1 MPKPQNAAA
10 RWSDA
15 MRYPR
20 ELTDDAAT
28 GAADA
33 YAAEHAAPVMPTRE
47 AFVAAA
53 GRARLAIAALA
64 LVAGCAGPAPEPGPD
79 GGADAGADA
88 ADGGACADQCLP
100 PDAGDAG
107 AGLPINAACEPTLDE
122 CAPGLTCRIASAHV
136 GTCRPIGTL
145 AAGAICTASD
155 QCGAA
160 QACLPAEAPNRLR
173 CQVVCAIARPLE
185 RCQAGETCA
194 PQWGA
199 DTGVCIP

>member
-1 MPKPQNAAA
+1 MIRHLRIAIVCLAAC
-10 RWSDA
+10 
-15 MRYPR
+15 
-20 ELTDDAAT
+20 
-28 GAADA
+28 AD
-33 YAAEHAAPVMPTRE
+33 
-47 AFVAAA
+47 
-53 GRARLAIAALA
+53 
-64 LVAGCAGPAPEPGPD
+64 PAPEPGPD
-79 GGADAGADA
+79 GGGGGDAGADA

-173 CQVVCAIARPLE
+173 CQVVCAVARPLE
-185 RCQAGETCA
+185 RCQAGATCA